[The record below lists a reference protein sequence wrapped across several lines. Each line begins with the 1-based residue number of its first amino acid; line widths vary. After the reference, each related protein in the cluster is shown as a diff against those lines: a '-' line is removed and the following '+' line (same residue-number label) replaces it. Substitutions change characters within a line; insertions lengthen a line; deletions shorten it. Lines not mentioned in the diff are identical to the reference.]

1 MTITIN
7 TTSTA
12 EEKQQILVNINGRL
26 DTVASQECAEQWQQI
41 MSFANGDIVL
51 DFARLEYIASSGL
64 RLLLSLR
71 REVQSKGGTLTLKN
85 VCSEVMQILKMTGC
99 KDMFSYAE

>member
-12 EEKQQILVNINGRL
+12 EEKQQILVTIVGRL

-41 MSFANGDIVL
+41 MSFANGTIILDITN
-51 DFARLEYIASSGL
+51 LEYIASSGL
-64 RLLLSLR
+64 RLLLTLR
-71 REVQSKGGTLTLKN
+71 REVQQQGGELQLKN
-85 VCSEVMQILKMTGC
+85 INSKVMQILKMTGC
-99 KDMFSYAE
+99 QDMFTYAE

>member
-12 EEKQQILVNINGRL
+12 EEKQQILVTIVGRL

-41 MSFANGDIVL
+41 MSFANGTVILDITN
-51 DFARLEYIASSGL
+51 LEYIASSGL
-64 RLLLSLR
+64 RLLLTLR
-71 REVQSKGGTLTLKN
+71 REVQQQGGELQLKN
-85 VCSEVMQILKMTGC
+85 INSKVMQILKMTGC
-99 KDMFSYAE
+99 QDMFTYAE